1 MLLPRYSVVMIV
13 HQSGLMFVGDDE
25 NNDNNKC
32 RQRHIII
39 VVMYGKVWD
48 ILFATGMSES
58 PAIALHVFSDDG
70 DGFALEAIMG
80 ILSCTTTSSI
90 IDTTLY

>member
-1 MLLPRYSVVMIV
+1 MLLPRYSVAMIV

-39 VVMYGKVWD
+39 VVMYMEWHG
-48 ILFATGMSES
+48 IFFS
-58 PAIALHVFSDDG
+58 PRECQNLLRLRYMYSLMMEMV
-70 DGFALEAIMG
+70 L
-80 ILSCTTTSSI
+80 L
-90 IDTTLY
+90 